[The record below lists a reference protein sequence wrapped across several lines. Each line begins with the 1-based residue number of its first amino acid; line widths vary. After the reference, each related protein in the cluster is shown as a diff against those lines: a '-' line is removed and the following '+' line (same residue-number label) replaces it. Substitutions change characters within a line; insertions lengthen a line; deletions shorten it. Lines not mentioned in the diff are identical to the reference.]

1 MGFDKGQ
8 IWTVLSGLPGLPKK
22 AQRSNQGYSVVLY
35 GLFGLI
41 ETRECMQGMLRE
53 RFWYQDRFCMM
64 IWGLCLQQRPLR
76 SHGQCK
82 RGWKWLSLVL
92 LREKWGMNG

>member
-53 RFWYQDRFCMM
+53 RF
-64 IWGLCLQQRPLR
+64 
-76 SHGQCK
+76 CK
-82 RGWKWLSLVL
+82 GPCVL
-92 LREKWGMNG
+92 MGSANGGGNGSP